1 MTMVRKIIVFG
12 VLIVIAC
19 VMFIPAF
26 GAGHGNVVTALEGP
40 VDRGAYLEPSYSDY
54 LAEHGFN
61 GSMAAS
67 EIKVDLLNYR
77 TSEDME
83 AYVRD
88 DAVVTGES
96 GAITWE
102 ILVREAGFYQI
113 QITYV
118 PVKGTTSKIE
128 RKLYIDDTTLFNG
141 MNQLIFHRK
150 WDNSGGQPIAMMNG
164 NEVRPVAVELPEPM
178 TVYIMDA
185 QRRNLEP
192 YRFYLSA
199 GRHTLTLESV
209 KEPMEIRDIT
219 LKSAP
224 DIRPYAQVIEE
235 WKAQYPVY
243 DGDNLLY
250 QAERTDDLT
259 LSIHKSSIDIVMNTD
274 YSNPYTVPYHPYK
287 IRLNA
292 IGGTNWRTP
301 GDYIEWKINVPQE
314 ALYRISFRAVQN
326 TNRGVMSFRQL
337 KVNGEVPFREAMA
350 IPFAFHSDF
359 ANYVFGS
366 EDGDYL
372 IHLREGENTI
382 SLEVVLGSFAMPLS
396 EVEQS
401 VLVLSDLYRKTI
413 QITGL
418 VPDRFID
425 YELTKKIP
433 NYAET
438 LRAESDRLK
447 RVVEELVAITGEK
460 GEKTAIIEKMQVQAE
475 RLSQDPESVILE
487 LGTLAN
493 NISSLGTWIT
503 SISEMPLML
512 DSFTLSAPGAEL
524 PAAEPNFFVSAYNS
538 TVRFLSTFL
547 IDETEITG
555 DAGDDAIKVWISAGR
570 DQAQLIKTMI
580 DQTFTPQTNIPV
592 NLQLIPE
599 DVIRP
604 ATLAG
609 NGPDVVL
616 ALPQATVINFAMRNA
631 LHDLSKLDGFD
642 EIVANFNPNIMNTV
656 TFQDGVYGL
665 PEQQM
670 FLMMFYREDVFDQL
684 GLTPPKTWDEVEHVI
699 SVLHAN
705 NYDFYINGQ
714 ELYPSLVY
722 QHGGDLYLGE
732 GLDYGIRS
740 GLAEEPAMNAFS
752 RVTRF
757 FTSYRLPVSA
767 DFPNR
772 FRTGEMPAGITLYTT
787 YNQLEV
793 FAPEIR
799 GLWSFAPLPGVP
811 QPDGTINHAGTASTI
826 NTVMLEASKN
836 KEAAWEFIKWWQRTD
851 TQTQYANALESIMG
865 AAARYPAANIE
876 VMKQLPWSTMAA
888 RELMKQLEAVV
899 GYPEVPGGYMT
910 ARAVD
915 YAFRGVVTSGEHP
928 REALYLNLKSVDE
941 ELTKKRKEFNLSYI
955 DGN

>member
-1 MTMVRKIIVFG
+1 
-12 VLIVIAC
+12 
-19 VMFIPAF
+19 
-26 GAGHGNVVTALEGP
+26 
-40 VDRGAYLEPSYSDY
+40 
-54 LAEHGFN
+54 
-61 GSMAAS
+61 
-67 EIKVDLLNYR
+67 
-77 TSEDME
+77 
-83 AYVRD
+83 
-88 DAVVTGES
+88 
-96 GAITWE
+96 
-102 ILVREAGFYQI
+102 
-113 QITYV
+113 
-118 PVKGTTSKIE
+118 
-128 RKLYIDDTTLFNG
+128 
-141 MNQLIFHRK
+141 
-150 WDNSGGQPIAMMNG
+150 
-164 NEVRPVAVELPEPM
+164 
-178 TVYIMDA
+178 
-185 QRRNLEP
+185 
-192 YRFYLSA
+192 
-199 GRHTLTLESV
+199 
-209 KEPMEIRDIT
+209 
-219 LKSAP
+219 
-224 DIRPYAQVIEE
+224 
-235 WKAQYPVY
+235 
-243 DGDNLLY
+243 
-250 QAERTDDLT
+250 
-259 LSIHKSSIDIVMNTD
+259 
-274 YSNPYTVPYHPYK
+274 
-287 IRLNA
+287 
-292 IGGTNWRTP
+292 
-301 GDYIEWKINVPQE
+301 VPQE
-314 ALYRISFRAVQN
+314 GLYRISFRAVQN

-524 PAAEPNFFVSAYNS
+524 PAAEPNFFVSTYNS

-599 DVIRP
+599 DVILP

-876 VMKQLPWSTMAA
+876 VMKQLPWSTKAA

>member
-1 MTMVRKIIVFG
+1 MTMVRKIIVIG
-12 VLIVIAC
+12 VLIILAC

-26 GAGHGNVVTALEGP
+26 GADSGNIVTALEGP
-40 VDRGAYLEPSYSDY
+40 EDRGSYLEPSYSDY
-54 LAEHGFN
+54 LAEHGFS
-61 GSMAAS
+61 GVMAAS
-67 EIKVDLLNYR
+67 EIKVDLQSYR
-77 TSEDME
+77 TSEDMQ
-83 AYVRD
+83 AYIQD
-88 DAVVTGES
+88 GAVVTGES
-96 GAITWE
+96 GTITWDVM
-102 ILVREAGFYQI
+102 VREAGFYQI

-118 PVKGTTSKIE
+118 PVRGTTSKIE
-128 RKLYIDDTTLFNG
+128 RKLYIDDTSYFKG

-150 WDNSGGQPIAMMNG
+150 WDNSGGQQVAMMNG

-224 DIRPYAQVIEE
+224 EIKPYAEVIEE
-235 WKAQYPVY
+235 WKALYPVY
-243 DGDNLLY
+243 DGDNLVY
-250 QAERTDDLT
+250 QAERIDDLT
-259 LSIHKSSIDIVMNTD
+259 LSIMKSSIDIVMNTD

-287 IRLNA
+287 IRLNT

-301 GDYIEWKINVPQE
+301 GDYIEWKIHVPQE
-314 ALYRISFRAVQN
+314 GLYRISFRAVQN

-366 EDGDYL
+366 EEGEYL
-372 IHLREGENTI
+372 IHLREGENMI

-438 LRAESDRLK
+438 LKAESDRLK
-447 RVVEELVAITGEK
+447 MVVEELVAITGEK

-487 LGTLAN
+487 VGTFAN

-524 PAAEPNFFVSAYNS
+524 PAAEPNFFVNTYNS

-599 DVIRP
+599 DVILP

-642 EIVANFNPNIMNTV
+642 EIVKGFNPNIMNTV

-665 PEQQM
+665 PEQQI
-670 FLMMFYREDVFDQL
+670 FLMMFYREDVFEQL
-684 GLTPPKTWDEVEHVI
+684 GLTPPKTWDEVEHII

-722 QHGGDLYLGE
+722 QYGGDLYLGE

-740 GLAEEPAMNAFS
+740 GLGEEAAMNAFS

-767 DFPNR
+767 DFSNR

-799 GLWSFAPLPGVP
+799 GLWSFAPLPGVE
-811 QPDGTINHAGTASTI
+811 QPDGTINHGGTASTI
-826 NTVMLEASKN
+826 NTVMLETAKN
-836 KEAAWEFIKWWQRTD
+836 KEAAWEFIKWWQRAD
-851 TQTQYANALESIMG
+851 TQIQYANALESIMG

-876 VMKQLPWSTMAA
+876 VMKQLPWSTKAA
-888 RELMKQLEAVV
+888 RELMTQLESVV

-910 ARAVD
+910 ARAID
-915 YAFRGVVTSGEHP
+915 YAFRGVVTNGEHP
-928 REALYLNLKSVDE
+928 REALYLHLKSVDE

-955 DGN
+955 GGN